1 MNRNGHISTKKD
13 QRRVRDSHNAS
24 PEFRVVI
31 FPNHEIHTQPHM
43 TRKNATKKKRR

>member
-13 QRRVRDSHNAS
+13 QKKMHSGGHHNQA
-24 PEFRVVI
+24 FRLVI